1 MEGIRFK
8 VLCSGCKNDLG
19 YDAEENRHE
28 SFIEIRPH
36 CCNFCEGK
44 GIHSL
49 SFRFSSINA
58 FQKTLKILITVPQM
72 FSLAHN
78 IFKGFLFLVHFPS
91 SSALVT
97 NSLSC
102 HCFTSFLI
110 FTWLQTYSLLHQIVI
125 VTPPENSRTNRMYA

>member
-49 SFRFSSINA
+49 SWKLTKASIVMFA
-58 FQKTLKILITVPQM
+58 ATVLLII
-72 FSLAHN
+72 A
-78 IFKGFLFLVHFPS
+78 G
-91 SSALVT
+91 
-97 NSLSC
+97 
-102 HCFTSFLI
+102 LI
-110 FTWLQTYSLLHQIVI
+110 F
-125 VTPPENSRTNRMYA
+125 